1 MSTTS
6 NKAAE
11 EEMDESILDEIDDM
25 STGSNA
31 DTSENTGLK
40 NSVADAALTGDT
52 GNDTLAGSDHLSKES
67 AGDRSGLVASLSHS
81 FMQNVTVGSNEV
93 FTVPTNCANT
103 TNPPSRTRQLSSRN

>member
-1 MSTTS
+1 MNTTS

-11 EEMDESILDEIDDM
+11 EEMDESILDKVNDNM

-31 DTSENTGLK
+31 DTGENTGLE
-40 NSVADAALTGDT
+40 NSAAVAP
-52 GNDTLAGSDHLSKES
+52 LAPSSKES
-67 AGDRSGLVASLSHS
+67 AGDRSGSVASLSHS

>member
-1 MSTTS
+1 
-6 NKAAE
+6 
-11 EEMDESILDEIDDM
+11 MDESILDEIDDM

-67 AGDRSGLVASLSHS
+67 AGIGQARL
-81 FMQNVTVGSNEV
+81 
-93 FTVPTNCANT
+93 
-103 TNPPSRTRQLSSRN
+103 PPSPTALCKTICRQ

>member
-67 AGDRSGLVASLSHS
+67 AGDRSGSVASLSHS

-103 TNPPSRTRQLSSRN
+103 TNPPSCTRQLSSRN